1 MNSDQINALKAQAV
15 LYLNKEIEVDSYAA
29 DLKTIIRRNYF
40 RFVEIF
46 PPIAVKSPP
55 TDHIENLEIYG
66 YLISVDNENDAW
78 KFKLS
83 TIVEAFKKDSFLDS
97 RTADK

>member
-1 MNSDQINALKAQAV
+1 MNLQQANDLKTQAKR
-15 LYLNKEIEVDSYAA
+15 YLGKEILIDSYAD

-46 PPIAVKSPP
+46 PPYPVNDSN
-55 TDHIENLEIYG
+55 TDQNENLEIQG
-66 YLISVDNENDAW
+66 YLVSVDNENDAW

-83 TIVEAFKKDSFLDS
+83 PIVDAFEKDSFLDS
-97 RTADK
+97 RIADK